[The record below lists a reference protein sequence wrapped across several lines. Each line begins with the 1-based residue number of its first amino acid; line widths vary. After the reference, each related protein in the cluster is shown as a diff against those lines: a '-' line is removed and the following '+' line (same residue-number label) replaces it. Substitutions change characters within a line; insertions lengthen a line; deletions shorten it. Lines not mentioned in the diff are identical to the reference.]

1 MSYSLDTTVS
11 DEPTLMAQ
19 KDDNSK
25 KVLVRRRSP
34 KRQSITDSL
43 DKIAQGQAA
52 DAAKISFY
60 KQKLTTLLS
69 EFSVLDVQI
78 EKYMLANILWSDL
91 DFLRQSKVTEKYSDS
106 LTLTLAQLNSV
117 LTEALPTHNP
127 SFAVPIKREYISRLM
142 FLIILFSVLSGEVV
156 ELFPDNPCISA

>member
-1 MSYSLDTTVS
+1 MAYSLDTTVS
-11 DEPTLMAQ
+11 NEPILMAL
-19 KDDNSK
+19 KDDNSAK
-25 KVLVRRRSP
+25 ALVRRRSA
-34 KRQSITDSL
+34 KRQSITDFL
-43 DKIAQGQAA
+43 DKIAQDQAVG
-52 DAAKISFY
+52 AAKISFY

-69 EFSVLDVQI
+69 EVSVLDVQI
-78 EKYMLANILWSDL
+78 DDRLANTLWSDI
-91 DFLRQSKVTEKYSDS
+91 DFLRQSKVTAQYSDS
-106 LTLTLAQLNSV
+106 LTLTLGQLDSV